1 MSIKMNSQASQALK
15 DLLQNKNI
23 EETDIRIFLS
33 GFACSGPQ
41 FNLAIDPAK
50 EGDFSVEIDGIT
62 LRAEQKLIDEFGGF
76 EIKFFDADGNSGIY
90 IEPEIKGESGCCSC
104 GGGCH

>member
-1 MSIKMNSQASQALK
+1 MSIRMNKEAADALK
-15 DLLQNKNI
+15 ELLTSKGI
-23 EETDIRIFLS
+23 EAKDIRVFVA
-33 GFACSGPQ
+33 GFSCSGPQ

-50 EGDFSVEIDGIT
+50 EGDYSVEIDGFT

-76 EIKFFDADGNSGIY
+76 EIKHFSDGTNSGIY
-90 IEPEIKGESGCCSC
+90 IEPDIKPQSSCSSC